1 MTMVFVCRAGTEA
14 PRITFFVVVLVF
26 VEVKEPSKPTAEVY
40 YADVATVLKV
50 QLLALQPT
58 IVLDSIAINSK

>member
-1 MTMVFVCRAGTEA
+1 M
-14 PRITFFVVVLVF
+14 TFFVVVLVF

>member
-1 MTMVFVCRAGTEA
+1 M
-14 PRITFFVVVLVF
+14 TFFVVVLVF

-40 YADVATVLKV
+40 YADVVTVLKV